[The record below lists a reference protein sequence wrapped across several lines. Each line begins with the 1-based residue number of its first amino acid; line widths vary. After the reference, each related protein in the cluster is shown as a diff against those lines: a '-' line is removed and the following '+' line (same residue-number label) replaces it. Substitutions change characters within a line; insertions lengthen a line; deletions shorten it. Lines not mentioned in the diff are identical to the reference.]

1 MKDVASSPTQIYKE
15 DKILDYILENAL
27 IVTEKSKDNASVLK
41 VYADRIFTIQK
52 EKEGKEDKKN
62 A

>member
-1 MKDVASSPTQIYKE
+1 MKDVASSPAQIYKE

-27 IVTEKSKDNASVLK
+27 IVTEKSKDNSSFLK